1 MIAMWMN
8 AMITE
13 IILKIVSKRD
23 VLISEKKIDKTN
35 DNATNITLKLKFD
48 TVSGWANDVIIANKF
63 KMINKNRMTFLIKK
77 TSLSNNNHHYNKQHC
92 IDITKRFIT
101 SLIDSIKVR
110 MYN

>member
-1 MIAMWMN
+1 MN

-48 TVSGWANDVIIANKF
+48 TVSG
-63 KMINKNRMTFLIKK
+63 
-77 TSLSNNNHHYNKQHC
+77 
-92 IDITKRFIT
+92 
-101 SLIDSIKVR
+101 
-110 MYN
+110 